1 MICEDEQDIKLKY
14 LAPEFQRPAHAASK
28 ETPPLNGSFGGTAQP
43 KWIRK
48 TIMVEPSNKATVNDI
63 YHHLYLALREGV
75 PFPIKPEEALEVV
88 RTTEKIKLQN
98 PAFKVK
104 ADEFGL

>member
-1 MICEDEQDIKLKY
+1 
-14 LAPEFQRPAHAASK
+14 
-28 ETPPLNGSFGGTAQP
+28 
-43 KWIRK
+43 
-48 TIMVEPSNKATVNDI
+48 MVEPANKATVNDI
-63 YHHLYLALREGV
+63 YHHVYLALREGV
-75 PFPIKPEEALEVV
+75 PFPIKAQEALDVV